1 MIGITVIRARIV
13 RSPGLRR
20 AATDL
25 TVANTAAA
33 PEVSESNFSPRK
45 RIRRCQVVV
54 ALCGPIDVLKIGM
67 GGGRA
72 LIGFPRDN
80 EVISRL
86 PDHIERSIQPPRY
99 YPDGVAQRDG
109 SSGAGSHSG
118 RKRTWRGCKVTK
130 IVGEG

>member
-1 MIGITVIRARIV
+1 M
-13 RSPGLRR
+13 
-20 AATDL
+20 
-25 TVANTAAA
+25 ANTAAA

-86 PDHIERSIQPPRY
+86 PDHIERAERSIQPPRY
-99 YPDGVAQRDG
+99 HPDGVARRDG
-109 SSGAGSHSG
+109 SSGAGPF
-118 RKRTWRGCKVTK
+118 R
-130 IVGEG
+130 